1 MSVILYFF
9 FSSRRRHTKCAL
21 VTVVQTCALPISTVA
36 PAHIM
41 SSGCYYITLNIKRD
55 RSFPVPPIKRPRC
68 SNCYRSR
75 DVGLRMVIANFEILN
90 SVVENRC
97 GPAGAVKR
105 QSAARNELELFLNQ
119 AGGIKIQG

>member
-1 MSVILYFF
+1 
-9 FSSRRRHTKCAL
+9 
-21 VTVVQTCALPISTVA
+21 
-36 PAHIM
+36 M

-97 GPAGAVKR
+97 GPAGEVKR
-105 QSAARNELELFLNQ
+105 RSRSEEHTSELQSLMRSSYAVFCLKKKKQ
-119 AGGIKIQG
+119 ASKKHTKSDSCTLSRTR